1 MSKIE
6 VESFISNVL
15 RELSIQE
22 GVSVPK
28 WTWKLLLGIAM
39 FNKRT
44 KVIEIREFTVLNAWK
59 KDIER
64 TKRYLRFVLA
74 HEFYHYLLEL
84 KNVPEKPSLLIER
97 DCDLYAVKYSPLS
110 ESEISE
116 LRRRPLTPDFVEEWR

>member
-22 GVSVPK
+22 GVPVPK
-28 WTWKLLLGIAM
+28 WTWRVLLGIAM

-44 KVIEIREFTVLNAWK
+44 KVIEIREFTVLNAWR
-59 KDIER
+59 KDAER
-64 TKRYLRFVLA
+64 TKRYLRHVLA
-74 HEFYHYLLEL
+74 HEFYHYLVEIG
-84 KNVPEKPSLLIER
+84 KASVKPRLLIER
-97 DCDLYAVKYSPLS
+97 DCDLYAMKYSGLS

-116 LRRRPLTPDFVEEWR
+116 LKRRPLTPDFVEEWR